1 MVIVTMTTVG
11 FGDYVPYT
19 TIGKIVTMITALWG
33 AFIISLLIV
42 SVNTIFTLSPK
53 QKVAYTK
60 LIRVRSAAKCIIS
73 AMRYH
78 VVNRKLRDI
87 TNGRESQMSRITT
100 YVNEQLVKKYWK
112 SFEKRLKKFNE
123 ISKNYK
129 ISQEQTMVTRKV
141 CFSILALTKLQY
153 VAH

>member
-1 MVIVTMTTVG
+1 MSKYPALTVISTLVISIFVLSYILRIAEKPFFIVYKGWTNYNPINSIYMVIVTMTTVG

-78 VVNRKLRDI
+78 VVNRKL
-87 TNGRESQMSRITT
+87 
-100 YVNEQLVKKYWK
+100 
-112 SFEKRLKKFNE
+112 
-123 ISKNYK
+123 
-129 ISQEQTMVTRKV
+129 
-141 CFSILALTKLQY
+141 
-153 VAH
+153 